1 MILMVNRNSLILTKE
16 KKIKSIELNKTKFK
30 LKLKIINE
38 DNSYDTNEDF
48 NDSYSYLNEINF
60 NHNYKKNK
68 NRYLNEYNQYSLT
81 LIFIDFLKTLNNKI
95 KDNYNLLMTNLHK
108 I

>member
-1 MILMVNRNSLILTKE
+1 MILMNNRNTLILTKE

-60 NHNYKKNK
+60 NNKKNK
-68 NRYLNEYNQYSLT
+68 NKYLNEYNQYSLT
-81 LIFIDFLKTLNNKI
+81 LIFIDFLKNLNDKI

>member
-1 MILMVNRNSLILTKE
+1 MILMINRNTLILTKE

-60 NHNYKKNK
+60 NNNYKKNK
-68 NRYLNEYNQYSLT
+68 NKYLNEYNQYSLT
-81 LIFIDFLKTLNNKI
+81 LIFIDFLKNLNDKI

>member
-1 MILMVNRNSLILTKE
+1 MILMVNRNTLILTKE

-60 NHNYKKNK
+60 NNNYKKNK

-81 LIFIDFLKTLNNKI
+81 LIFIDFLKNLNDKI

>member
-1 MILMVNRNSLILTKE
+1 MINRNTLILTKE

-38 DNSYDTNEDF
+38 NNSYDTNEDF

-60 NHNYKKNK
+60 NNNYKKNK
-68 NRYLNEYNQYSLT
+68 NKYLNEYNQYSLT
-81 LIFIDFLKTLNNKI
+81 LIFIDFLKNLNDKI

>member
-1 MILMVNRNSLILTKE
+1 MILMVNRNTLILTKE

-60 NHNYKKNK
+60 NNKKNK
-68 NRYLNEYNQYSLT
+68 NKYLNEYNQYSLT
-81 LIFIDFLKTLNNKI
+81 LIFIDFLKNLNDKI

>member
-1 MILMVNRNSLILTKE
+1 MVNRNTLILTKE

-60 NHNYKKNK
+60 NNNYKKNK

-81 LIFIDFLKTLNNKI
+81 LIFIDFLKNLNDKI

>member
-1 MILMVNRNSLILTKE
+1 MINRNTLILTKE

-60 NHNYKKNK
+60 NNKKNK
-68 NRYLNEYNQYSLT
+68 NKYLNEYNQYSLT
-81 LIFIDFLKTLNNKI
+81 LIFIDFLKNLNDKI

>member
-1 MILMVNRNSLILTKE
+1 MILMINRNTLILTKE

-60 NHNYKKNK
+60 NNKKNK
-68 NRYLNEYNQYSLT
+68 NKYLNEYNQYSLT
-81 LIFIDFLKTLNNKI
+81 LIFIDFLKNLNDKI

>member
-1 MILMVNRNSLILTKE
+1 MINRNTLILTKE

-60 NHNYKKNK
+60 NNNYKKNK
-68 NRYLNEYNQYSLT
+68 NKYLNEYNQYSLT
-81 LIFIDFLKTLNNKI
+81 LIFIDFLKNLNDKI

>member
-1 MILMVNRNSLILTKE
+1 MVNRNTLILTKE

-60 NHNYKKNK
+60 NNKKNK
-68 NRYLNEYNQYSLT
+68 NKYLNEYNQYSLT
-81 LIFIDFLKTLNNKI
+81 LIFIDFLKNLNDKI